1 MKICGQTFG
10 EETIGKIREL
20 IVSGMSR
27 TELSRAVCRLLDW
40 KNRAGTLKEMSCRV
54 ALKKLE
60 EKGRI
65 VLPSARILDFSRTK
79 ERGDLEGMAPALTGS
94 LPELGEISLVRVP
107 HGDKALSRIWNTMME
122 RYHYLGKGPLCG
134 AQIRYLVQSS
144 RTGYVGALSFSSAAW
159 KVAVRDAWI
168 GWSPDRRVKALSRV
182 VNNSRFLILPHVR
195 VPHLASHILGKA
207 VRMVSGDWE
216 ATTGERPLLLE
227 TFVEEGR
234 FEGTCYRAAGWVEI
248 GRTAGQ
254 GRQGR
259 GVPVKKVLVYPLG
272 EDARLLLRAVES
284 AYEPPVPLSPV
295 PADWAEEE
303 FRDVSLPDKRLRARL
318 LMLARDFLARPQAS
332 IPQACEGDRART
344 KAAYRFFDHKETTL
358 EVLLEPHKKATIARV
373 KAHPVVLCVQD
384 TTELDY
390 SPHPET
396 EGLGPI
402 GNDREGSLGLLVHD
416 TMAFTLD
423 GTPLGLLDVQS
434 WARDPDTPRIGY
446 APETAAEQEAKR
458 KERERKDQIRKKAPI
473 EDKESYKWLKSFEAV
488 AAVQKQ
494 CPGTRLVSMG
504 DREADIYDLFEL
516 AQRDPNGPKLLI
528 RALQPRKKTDGTAL
542 WKTLLEQSPDGE
554 IRLEVPRRHSRAARE
569 TTLEIRFAKVDLAPP
584 TPRKKEWSPVTLWAV
599 AATEKNAPAGAE
611 PLSWLLL
618 TSMTV
623 ETLAQALE
631 KVVWHTRRWGIE
643 VFHRT
648 LKSGCKIEDRQLGND
663 HRIEACLAIDLVVAW
678 RLFHLAKR
686 GRETPDVPCT
696 VFFEEHEWR
705 ALVTFHDRVPVAPD
719 ASPPT
724 LREATR
730 MVAGL
735 GGFLGRKGDGEPGTE
750 TLWRGIQR
758 LDDLAAM
765 WTLFTNLQ
773 NCSTTPVPT
782 RRKYG

>member
-234 FEGTCYRAAGWVEI
+234 FEGTCYRAAGWEEI

-259 GVPVKKVLVYPLG
+259 GVPVKKVLVYPLAK
-272 EDARLLLRAVES
+272 EARLLLRAVES

-303 FRDVSLPDKRLRARL
+303 FLGVSLPDKRLAARL
-318 LMLARDFLARPQAS
+318 LMLARDFFARPTAQL
-332 IPQACEGDRART
+332 PQACGSRAKT
-344 KAAYRFFDHKETTL
+344 KAAYRFFDHEKVTMD
-358 EVLLEPHKKATIARV
+358 VLLSAHTKKTEERMAE
-373 KAHPVVLCVQD
+373 HPVVLCVQD
-384 TTELDY
+384 TSELDY
-390 SPHPET
+390 TAHPDT
-396 EGLGPI
+396 RDLGPI
-402 GNDREGSLGLLVHD
+402 GNHRKGSLGLLMHD
-416 TMAFTLD
+416 TMAFD
-423 GTPLGLLDVQS
+423 PSGTPLGLVDVQC
-434 WARDPDTPRIGY
+434 WVRPPDPPKVEKG
-446 APETAAEQEAKR
+446 EQTREEKEADRKEKEK
-458 KERERKDQIRKKAPI
+458 KEREKKTAPI
-473 EDKESYKWLKSFEAV
+473 AEKESYKWLKGFSRV
-488 AAVQKQ
+488 AEVQKRL
-494 CPGTRLVSMG
+494 PGTTLVSMG

-584 TPRKKEWSPVTLWAV
+584 TPRKKELSPVTLWAV

-611 PLSWLLL
+611 PLSWLLF

-631 KVVWHTRRWGIE
+631 KVVWYTRRWGIE

-678 RLFHLAKR
+678 RLFHLVRR

-696 VFFEEHEWR
+696 VFFEEHEWK
-705 ALVTFHDRVPVAPD
+705 ALVTFQTRVPVAPD

-765 WTLFTNLQ
+765 WIIFTNLQ
-773 NCSTTPVPT
+773 NRPTSPVLT
-782 RRKYG
+782 QRRYG

>member
-1 MKICGQTFG
+1 MKICGQVFE
-10 EETIGKIREL
+10 EETIEKIREFVARG
-20 IVSGMSR
+20 ISR
-27 TELSRAVCRLLDW
+27 TELSREVCRFLDW
-40 KNRAGTLKEMSCRV
+40 RNRAGDLKEMSCRV

-60 EKGRI
+60 KKGEI
-65 VLPSARILDFSRTK
+65 VLPEARVLNFTRKK
-79 ERGDLEGMAPALTGS
+79 EGPEPEGISPVFAGS
-94 LPELGEISLVRVP
+94 LPELGEISLLRIP
-107 HGDKALSRIWNTMME
+107 LGHRALSRIWNTMME
-122 RYHYLGKGPLCG
+122 RHHYLGSGPLCG
-134 AQIRYLVQSS
+134 ARIRYLIQSS

-159 KVAVRDAWI
+159 KVAVRDTWI
-168 GWSPDRRVKALSRV
+168 GWSPDRRVCGLSRV

-195 VPHLASHILGKA
+195 VPHLASHVLGKA
-207 VRMVSGDWE
+207 VKTLPGDWE
-216 ATTGERPLLLE
+216 ATTGEQPLLLE

-234 FEGTCYRAAGWVEI
+234 FRGTCYRAAGWEDL

-259 GVPVKKVLVYPLG
+259 SVSVKKVLVYPLA
-272 EDARLLLRAVES
+272 EEARLLLREGEP
-284 AYEPPVPLSPV
+284 AYERPSPPALVPG
-295 PADWAEEE
+295 DWAEEE
-303 FRDVSLPDKRLRARL
+303 FLGVSLPDKRLADRL
-318 LMLARDFLARPQAS
+318 LTLARDFFARPTAQL
-332 IPQACEGDRART
+332 PQACGSRAKT
-344 KAAYRFFDHKETTL
+344 KAAYRFFDHEKVTMD
-358 EVLLEPHKKATIARV
+358 VLLSAHTKKTEERMAE
-373 KAHPVVLCVQD
+373 HPVVLCVQD
-384 TTELDY
+384 TSELDY
-390 SPHPET
+390 TAHPDT
-396 EGLGPI
+396 RDLGAI
-402 GNDREGSLGLLVHD
+402 GNHQKGALGLLMHD
-416 TMAFTLD
+416 TMAFDLS
-423 GTPLGLLDVQS
+423 GTPLGLVDVQC
-434 WARDPDTPRIGY
+434 WVRPPDPPKVEKG
-446 APETAAEQEAKR
+446 EQTREEKEADRKEKEK
-458 KERERKDQIRKKAPI
+458 KEREKKTAPI
-473 EDKESYKWLKSFEAV
+473 EEKESYKWLKSFSRV
-488 AAVQKQ
+488 ADVQKRL
-494 CPGTRLVSMG
+494 PGTTLVSMG

-516 AQRDPNGPKLLI
+516 AQRDPHGPKLLI
-528 RALQPRKKTDGTAL
+528 RALQPRKKIDGAAL
-542 WKTLLEQSPDGE
+542 WGTLLAQAPEGE
-554 IRLEVPRRHSRAARE
+554 ILLEVPRRHSRAARE
-569 TTLEIRFAKVDLAPP
+569 TMLEIRFSKVDLAPP
-584 TPRKKEWSPVTLWAV
+584 TSRKKKLSPVTLWAV

-631 KVVWHTRRWGIE
+631 KVVWYTRRWGIE

-678 RLFHLAKR
+678 RLFHLAKL

-705 ALVTFHDRVPVAPD
+705 ALVTFNDRVPVAPD

-765 WTLFTNLQ
+765 WTIFANLQ
-773 NCSTTPVPT
+773 NCPTTPVPT

>member
-234 FEGTCYRAAGWVEI
+234 FRGTCYRAAGWVEI

-303 FRDVSLPDKRLRARL
+303 FLGVSLPDKRLAARL
-318 LMLARDFLARPQAS
+318 LMLARDFFARPTAQL
-332 IPQACEGDRART
+332 PQACGSRAKT
-344 KAAYRFFDHKETTL
+344 KAAYRFFDHEKVTMD
-358 EVLLEPHKKATIARV
+358 VLLSAHTKKTEERMAE
-373 KAHPVVLCVQD
+373 HPVVLCVQD
-384 TTELDY
+384 TSELDY
-390 SPHPET
+390 TAHPDT
-396 EGLGPI
+396 RDLGPI
-402 GNDREGSLGLLVHD
+402 GNHRKGSLGLLMHD
-416 TMAFTLD
+416 TMAFD
-423 GTPLGLLDVQS
+423 PSGTPLGLVDVQC
-434 WARDPDTPRIGY
+434 WVRPPDPPKVEKG
-446 APETAAEQEAKR
+446 EQTREEKEADRKEKEK
-458 KERERKDQIRKKAPI
+458 KEREKKTAPI
-473 EDKESYKWLKSFEAV
+473 AEKESYKWLKGFSRV
-488 AAVQKQ
+488 AEVQKRL
-494 CPGTRLVSMG
+494 PGTTLVSMG

-584 TPRKKEWSPVTLWAV
+584 TPRKKELSPVTLWAV

-611 PLSWLLL
+611 PLSWLLF

-631 KVVWHTRRWGIE
+631 KVVWYTRRWGIE

-678 RLFHLAKR
+678 RLFHLVRR

-696 VFFEEHEWR
+696 VFFEEHEWK
-705 ALVTFHDRVPVAPD
+705 ALVTFQTRVPVAPD

-765 WTLFTNLQ
+765 WIIFTNLQ
-773 NCSTTPVPT
+773 NRPTSPVSTQ
-782 RRKYG
+782 RRYG

>member
-94 LPELGEISLVRVP
+94 LPELGEISLVGVP

-234 FEGTCYRAAGWVEI
+234 FRGTCYRAAGWVEI

-303 FRDVSLPDKRLRARL
+303 FLGVSLPDKRLAARL
-318 LMLARDFLARPQAS
+318 LMLARDFFARPTAQL
-332 IPQACEGDRART
+332 PQACGSRAKT
-344 KAAYRFFDHKETTL
+344 KAAYRFFDHEKVTMD
-358 EVLLEPHKKATIARV
+358 VLLSAHTKKTEERMAE
-373 KAHPVVLCVQD
+373 HPVVLCVQD
-384 TTELDY
+384 TSELDY
-390 SPHPET
+390 TAHPDT
-396 EGLGPI
+396 RDLGPI
-402 GNDREGSLGLLVHD
+402 GNHRKGSLGLLMHD
-416 TMAFTLD
+416 TMAFD
-423 GTPLGLLDVQS
+423 PSGTPLGLVDVQC
-434 WARDPDTPRIGY
+434 WVRPPDPPKVEKG
-446 APETAAEQEAKR
+446 EQTREEKEADRKEKEK
-458 KERERKDQIRKKAPI
+458 KEREKKTAPI
-473 EDKESYKWLKSFEAV
+473 AEKESYKWLKGFSRV
-488 AAVQKQ
+488 AEVQKRL
-494 CPGTRLVSMG
+494 PGTTLVSMG

-584 TPRKKEWSPVTLWAV
+584 TPRKKELSPVTLWAV

-611 PLSWLLL
+611 PLSWLLF

-631 KVVWHTRRWGIE
+631 KVVWYTRRWGIE

-678 RLFHLAKR
+678 RLFHLVRR

-696 VFFEEHEWR
+696 VFFEEHEWK
-705 ALVTFHDRVPVAPD
+705 ALVTFQTRVPVAPD

-765 WTLFTNLQ
+765 WIIFTNLQ
-773 NCSTTPVPT
+773 NRPTSPVSTQ
-782 RRKYG
+782 RRYG

>member
-318 LMLARDFLARPQAS
+318 LMLARDFFARPTAQL
-332 IPQACEGDRART
+332 PQACGSRAKT
-344 KAAYRFFDHKETTL
+344 KAAYRFFDHEKVTMD
-358 EVLLEPHKKATIARV
+358 VLLSAHTKKTEERMAE
-373 KAHPVVLCVQD
+373 HPVVLCVQD
-384 TTELDY
+384 TSELDY
-390 SPHPET
+390 TAHPDT
-396 EGLGPI
+396 RDLGPI
-402 GNDREGSLGLLVHD
+402 GNHRKGSLGLLMHD
-416 TMAFTLD
+416 TMAFD
-423 GTPLGLLDVQS
+423 PSGTPLGLVDVQC
-434 WARDPDTPRIGY
+434 WVRPPDPPKVEKG
-446 APETAAEQEAKR
+446 EQTREEKEADRKEKEK
-458 KERERKDQIRKKAPI
+458 KEREKKTAPI
-473 EDKESYKWLKSFEAV
+473 AEKESYKWLKGFSRV
-488 AAVQKQ
+488 AEVQKRL
-494 CPGTRLVSMG
+494 PGTTLVSMG

-584 TPRKKEWSPVTLWAV
+584 TPRKKELSPVTLWAV

-611 PLSWLLL
+611 PLSWLLF

-631 KVVWHTRRWGIE
+631 KVVWYTRRWGIE

-678 RLFHLAKR
+678 RLFHLVRR

-696 VFFEEHEWR
+696 VFFEEHEWK
-705 ALVTFHDRVPVAPD
+705 ALVTFQTRVPVAPD

-765 WTLFTNLQ
+765 WIIFTNLQ
-773 NCSTTPVPT
+773 NRPTSPVLT
-782 RRKYG
+782 QRRYG

>member
-303 FRDVSLPDKRLRARL
+303 FLGVSLPDKRLAARL
-318 LMLARDFLARPQAS
+318 LMLARDFFARPTAQL
-332 IPQACEGDRART
+332 PQACGSRAKT
-344 KAAYRFFDHKETTL
+344 KAAYRFFDHEKVTMD
-358 EVLLEPHKKATIARV
+358 VLLSAHTKKTEERMAE
-373 KAHPVVLCVQD
+373 HPVVLCVQD
-384 TTELDY
+384 TSELDY
-390 SPHPET
+390 TAHPDT
-396 EGLGPI
+396 RDLGPI
-402 GNDREGSLGLLVHD
+402 GNHRKGSLGLLMHD
-416 TMAFTLD
+416 TMAFD
-423 GTPLGLLDVQS
+423 PSGTPLGLVDVQC
-434 WARDPDTPRIGY
+434 WVRPPDPPKVEKG
-446 APETAAEQEAKR
+446 EQTREEKEADRKEKEK
-458 KERERKDQIRKKAPI
+458 KEREKKTAPI
-473 EDKESYKWLKSFEAV
+473 AEKESYKWLKGFSRV
-488 AAVQKQ
+488 AEVQKRL
-494 CPGTRLVSMG
+494 PGTTLVSMG

-584 TPRKKEWSPVTLWAV
+584 TPRKKELSPVTLWAV

-611 PLSWLLL
+611 PLSWLLF

-631 KVVWHTRRWGIE
+631 KVVWYTRRWGIE

-678 RLFHLAKR
+678 RLFHLVRR

-696 VFFEEHEWR
+696 VFFEEHEWK
-705 ALVTFHDRVPVAPD
+705 ALVTFQTRVPVAPD

-765 WTLFTNLQ
+765 WIIFTNLQ
-773 NCSTTPVPT
+773 NRPTSPVSTQ
-782 RRKYG
+782 RRYG

>member
-303 FRDVSLPDKRLRARL
+303 FLGVSLPDKRLAARL
-318 LMLARDFLARPQAS
+318 LMLARDFFARPTAQL
-332 IPQACEGDRART
+332 PQACGSRAKT
-344 KAAYRFFDHKETTL
+344 KAAYRFFDHEKVTMD
-358 EVLLEPHKKATIARV
+358 VLLSAHTKKTEERMAE
-373 KAHPVVLCVQD
+373 HPVVLCVQD
-384 TTELDY
+384 TSELDY
-390 SPHPET
+390 TAHPDT
-396 EGLGPI
+396 RDLGPI
-402 GNDREGSLGLLVHD
+402 GNHRKGSLGLLMHD
-416 TMAFTLD
+416 TMAFD
-423 GTPLGLLDVQS
+423 PSGTPLGLVDVQC
-434 WARDPDTPRIGY
+434 WVRPPDPPKVEKG
-446 APETAAEQEAKR
+446 EQTREEKEADRKEKEK
-458 KERERKDQIRKKAPI
+458 KEREKKTAPI
-473 EDKESYKWLKSFEAV
+473 AEKESYKWLKGFSRV
-488 AAVQKQ
+488 AEVQKRL
-494 CPGTRLVSMG
+494 PGTTLVSMG

-584 TPRKKEWSPVTLWAV
+584 TPRKKELSPVTLWAV

-611 PLSWLLL
+611 PLSWLLF

-631 KVVWHTRRWGIE
+631 KVVWYTRRWGIE

-678 RLFHLAKR
+678 RLFHLVRR

-696 VFFEEHEWR
+696 VFFEEHEWK
-705 ALVTFHDRVPVAPD
+705 ALVTFQTRVPVAPD

-765 WTLFTNLQ
+765 WIIFTNLQ
-773 NCSTTPVPT
+773 NRPTSPVLT
-782 RRKYG
+782 QRRYG

>member
-234 FEGTCYRAAGWVEI
+234 FRGTCYRAAGWVEI

-254 GRQGR
+254 GRRGR

-303 FRDVSLPDKRLRARL
+303 FLGVSLPDKRLAARL
-318 LMLARDFLARPQAS
+318 LMLARDFFARPTAQL
-332 IPQACEGDRART
+332 PQACGSRAKT
-344 KAAYRFFDHKETTL
+344 KAAYRFFDHEKVTMD
-358 EVLLEPHKKATIARV
+358 VLLSAHTKKTEERMAE
-373 KAHPVVLCVQD
+373 HPVVLCVQD
-384 TTELDY
+384 TSELDY
-390 SPHPET
+390 TAHPDT
-396 EGLGPI
+396 RDLGPI
-402 GNDREGSLGLLVHD
+402 GNHRKGSLGLLMHD
-416 TMAFTLD
+416 TMAFD
-423 GTPLGLLDVQS
+423 PSGTPLGLVDVQC
-434 WARDPDTPRIGY
+434 WVRPPDPPKVEKG
-446 APETAAEQEAKR
+446 EQTREEKEADRKEKEK
-458 KERERKDQIRKKAPI
+458 KEREKKTAPI
-473 EDKESYKWLKSFEAV
+473 AEKESYKWLKGFSRV
-488 AAVQKQ
+488 AEVQKRL
-494 CPGTRLVSMG
+494 PGTTLVSIG

-584 TPRKKEWSPVTLWAV
+584 TPRKKELSPVTLWAV

-611 PLSWLLL
+611 PLSWLLF

-631 KVVWHTRRWGIE
+631 KVVWYTRRWGIE

-678 RLFHLAKR
+678 RLFHLVRR

-696 VFFEEHEWR
+696 VFFEEHEWK
-705 ALVTFHDRVPVAPD
+705 ALVTFQTRVPVAPD

>member
-234 FEGTCYRAAGWVEI
+234 FRGTCYRAAGWVEI

-254 GRQGR
+254 GRRGR

-303 FRDVSLPDKRLRARL
+303 FLGVSLPDKRLAARL
-318 LMLARDFLARPQAS
+318 LMLARDFFARPTAQL
-332 IPQACEGDRART
+332 PQACGSRAKT
-344 KAAYRFFDHKETTL
+344 KAAYRFFDHEKVTMD
-358 EVLLEPHKKATIARV
+358 VLLSAHTKKTEERMAE
-373 KAHPVVLCVQD
+373 HPVVLCVQD
-384 TTELDY
+384 TSELDY
-390 SPHPET
+390 TAHPDT
-396 EGLGPI
+396 RDLGPI
-402 GNDREGSLGLLVHD
+402 GNHRKGSLGLLMHD
-416 TMAFTLD
+416 TMAFD
-423 GTPLGLLDVQS
+423 PSGTPLGLVDVQC
-434 WARDPDTPRIGY
+434 WVRPPDPPKVEKG
-446 APETAAEQEAKR
+446 EQTREEKEADRKEKEK
-458 KERERKDQIRKKAPI
+458 KEREKKTAPI
-473 EDKESYKWLKSFEAV
+473 AEKESYKWLKGFSRV
-488 AAVQKQ
+488 AEVQKRL
-494 CPGTRLVSMG
+494 PGTTLVSMG

-584 TPRKKEWSPVTLWAV
+584 TPRKKELSPVTLWAV

-611 PLSWLLL
+611 PLSWLLF

-631 KVVWHTRRWGIE
+631 KVVWYTRRWGIE

-678 RLFHLAKR
+678 RLFHLVRR

-696 VFFEEHEWR
+696 VFFEEHEWK
-705 ALVTFHDRVPVAPD
+705 ALVTFQTRVPVAPD

-765 WTLFTNLQ
+765 WIIFTNLQ
-773 NCSTTPVPT
+773 NRPTSPVLT
-782 RRKYG
+782 QRRYG

>member
-54 ALKKLE
+54 DLKKLE

-94 LPELGEISLVRVP
+94 LPELGEISLVGVP

-254 GRQGR
+254 GRRGR

-303 FRDVSLPDKRLRARL
+303 FLGVSLPDKRLAARL
-318 LMLARDFLARPQAS
+318 LMLARDFFARPTAQL
-332 IPQACEGDRART
+332 PQACGSRAKT
-344 KAAYRFFDHKETTL
+344 KAAYRFFDHEKVTMD
-358 EVLLEPHKKATIARV
+358 VLLSAHTKKTEERMAE
-373 KAHPVVLCVQD
+373 HPVVLCVQD
-384 TTELDY
+384 TSELDY
-390 SPHPET
+390 TAHPDT
-396 EGLGPI
+396 RDLGPI
-402 GNDREGSLGLLVHD
+402 GNHRKGSLGLLMHD
-416 TMAFTLD
+416 TMAFD
-423 GTPLGLLDVQS
+423 PSGTPLGLVDVQC
-434 WARDPDTPRIGY
+434 WVRPPDPPKVEKG
-446 APETAAEQEAKR
+446 EQTREEKEADRKEKEK
-458 KERERKDQIRKKAPI
+458 KEREKKTAPI
-473 EDKESYKWLKSFEAV
+473 AEKESYKWLKGFSRV
-488 AAVQKQ
+488 AEVQKRL
-494 CPGTRLVSMG
+494 PGTTLVSMG

-584 TPRKKEWSPVTLWAV
+584 TPRKKELSPVTLWAV

-611 PLSWLLL
+611 PLSWLLF

-631 KVVWHTRRWGIE
+631 KVVWYTRRWGIE

-678 RLFHLAKR
+678 RLFHLVRR

-696 VFFEEHEWR
+696 VFFEEHEWK
-705 ALVTFHDRVPVAPD
+705 ALVTFQTRVPVAPD

-765 WTLFTNLQ
+765 WIIFTNLQ
-773 NCSTTPVPT
+773 NRPTSPVSTQ
-782 RRKYG
+782 RRYG

>member
-94 LPELGEISLVRVP
+94 LPELGEISLVGVP

-303 FRDVSLPDKRLRARL
+303 FLGVSLPDKRLAARL
-318 LMLARDFLARPQAS
+318 LMLARDFFARPTAQL
-332 IPQACEGDRART
+332 PQACGSRAKT
-344 KAAYRFFDHKETTL
+344 KAAYRFFDHEKVTMD
-358 EVLLEPHKKATIARV
+358 VLLSAHTKKTEERMAE
-373 KAHPVVLCVQD
+373 HPVVLCVQD
-384 TTELDY
+384 TSELDY
-390 SPHPET
+390 TAHPDT
-396 EGLGPI
+396 RDLGPI
-402 GNDREGSLGLLVHD
+402 GNHRKGSLGLLMHD
-416 TMAFTLD
+416 TMAFD
-423 GTPLGLLDVQS
+423 PSGTPLGLVDVQC
-434 WARDPDTPRIGY
+434 WVRPPDPPKVEKG
-446 APETAAEQEAKR
+446 EQTREEKEADRKEKEK
-458 KERERKDQIRKKAPI
+458 KEREKKTAPI
-473 EDKESYKWLKSFEAV
+473 AEKESYKWLKGFSRV
-488 AAVQKQ
+488 AEVQKRL
-494 CPGTRLVSMG
+494 PGTTLVSMG

-584 TPRKKEWSPVTLWAV
+584 TPRKKELSPVTLWAV

-611 PLSWLLL
+611 PLSWLLF

-631 KVVWHTRRWGIE
+631 KVVWYTRRWGIE

-678 RLFHLAKR
+678 RLFHLVRR

-696 VFFEEHEWR
+696 VFFEEHEWK
-705 ALVTFHDRVPVAPD
+705 ALVTFQTRVPVAPD

-765 WTLFTNLQ
+765 WIIFTNLQ
-773 NCSTTPVPT
+773 NRPTSPVSTQ
-782 RRKYG
+782 RRYG

>member
-94 LPELGEISLVRVP
+94 LPELGEISLVGVP

-303 FRDVSLPDKRLRARL
+303 FLGVSLPDKRLAARL
-318 LMLARDFLARPQAS
+318 LMLARDFFARPTAQL
-332 IPQACEGDRART
+332 PQACGSRAKT
-344 KAAYRFFDHKETTL
+344 KAAYRFFDHEKVTMD
-358 EVLLEPHKKATIARV
+358 VLLSAHTKKTEERMAE
-373 KAHPVVLCVQD
+373 HPVVLCVQD
-384 TTELDY
+384 TSELDY
-390 SPHPET
+390 TAHPDT
-396 EGLGPI
+396 RDLGPI
-402 GNDREGSLGLLVHD
+402 GNHRKGSLGLLMHD
-416 TMAFTLD
+416 TMAFD
-423 GTPLGLLDVQS
+423 PSGTPLGLVDVQC
-434 WARDPDTPRIGY
+434 WVRPPDPPKVEKG
-446 APETAAEQEAKR
+446 EQTREEKEADRKEKEK
-458 KERERKDQIRKKAPI
+458 KEREKKTAPI
-473 EDKESYKWLKSFEAV
+473 AEKESYKWLKGFSRV
-488 AAVQKQ
+488 AEVQKRL
-494 CPGTRLVSMG
+494 PGTTLVSMG

-584 TPRKKEWSPVTLWAV
+584 TPRKKELSPVTLWAV

-611 PLSWLLL
+611 PLSWLLF

-631 KVVWHTRRWGIE
+631 KVVWYTRRWGIE

-678 RLFHLAKR
+678 RLFHLVRR

-696 VFFEEHEWR
+696 VFFEEHEWK
-705 ALVTFHDRVPVAPD
+705 ALVTFQTRVPVAPD

-765 WTLFTNLQ
+765 WIIFTNLQ
-773 NCSTTPVPT
+773 NRPTSPVLT
-782 RRKYG
+782 QRRYG

>member
-303 FRDVSLPDKRLRARL
+303 FLGVSLPDKRLAARL
-318 LMLARDFLARPQAS
+318 LMLARDFFARPTAQLS
-332 IPQACEGDRART
+332 QACGSRAKT
-344 KAAYRFFDHKETTL
+344 KAAYRFFDHRKVTMD
-358 EVLLEPHKKATIARV
+358 VLLSAHTKKTEERMAE
-373 KAHPVVLCVQD
+373 HPVVLCVQD
-384 TTELDY
+384 TSELDY
-390 SPHPET
+390 TAHPDT
-396 EGLGPI
+396 RDLGPI
-402 GNDREGSLGLLVHD
+402 GNHRKGSLGLLMHD
-416 TMAFTLD
+416 TMAFD
-423 GTPLGLLDVQS
+423 PSGTPLGLVDVQC
-434 WARDPDTPRIGY
+434 WVRPPDPPKVEKG
-446 APETAAEQEAKR
+446 EQTREEKEADRKEKEK
-458 KERERKDQIRKKAPI
+458 KEREKKTAPI
-473 EDKESYKWLKSFEAV
+473 AEKESYKWLKGFSRV
-488 AAVQKQ
+488 AEVQKRL
-494 CPGTRLVSMG
+494 PGTTLVSMG

-611 PLSWLLL
+611 PLSWLLF

-631 KVVWHTRRWGIE
+631 KVVWYTRRWGIE

-678 RLFHLAKR
+678 RLFHLVRR

-696 VFFEEHEWR
+696 VFFEEHEWK
-705 ALVTFHDRVPVAPD
+705 ALVTFQTRVPVAPD

-765 WTLFTNLQ
+765 WIIFTNLQ
-773 NCSTTPVPT
+773 NRPTSPVSTQ
-782 RRKYG
+782 RRYG

>member
-94 LPELGEISLVRVP
+94 LPELGEISLVGVP

-254 GRQGR
+254 GRRGR

-303 FRDVSLPDKRLRARL
+303 FLGVSLPDKRLAARL
-318 LMLARDFLARPQAS
+318 LMLARDFFARPTAQL
-332 IPQACEGDRART
+332 PQACGSRAKT
-344 KAAYRFFDHKETTL
+344 KAAYRFFDHEKVTMD
-358 EVLLEPHKKATIARV
+358 VLLSAHTKKTEERMAE
-373 KAHPVVLCVQD
+373 HPVVLCVQD
-384 TTELDY
+384 TSELDY
-390 SPHPET
+390 TAHPDT
-396 EGLGPI
+396 RDLGPI
-402 GNDREGSLGLLVHD
+402 GNHRKGSLGLLMHD
-416 TMAFTLD
+416 TMAFD
-423 GTPLGLLDVQS
+423 PSGTPLGLVDVQC
-434 WARDPDTPRIGY
+434 WVRPPDPPKVEKG
-446 APETAAEQEAKR
+446 EQTREEKEADRKEKEK
-458 KERERKDQIRKKAPI
+458 KEREKKTAPI
-473 EDKESYKWLKSFEAV
+473 AEKESYKWLKGFSRV
-488 AAVQKQ
+488 AEVQKRL
-494 CPGTRLVSMG
+494 PGTTLVSMG

-584 TPRKKEWSPVTLWAV
+584 TPRKKELSPVTLWAV

-611 PLSWLLL
+611 PLSWLLF

-631 KVVWHTRRWGIE
+631 KVVWYTRRWGIE

-678 RLFHLAKR
+678 RLFHLVRR

-696 VFFEEHEWR
+696 VFFEEHEWK
-705 ALVTFHDRVPVAPD
+705 ALVTFQTRVPVAPD

-765 WTLFTNLQ
+765 WIIFTNLQ
-773 NCSTTPVPT
+773 NRPTSPVSTQ
-782 RRKYG
+782 RRYG

>member
-234 FEGTCYRAAGWVEI
+234 FRGTCYRAAGWVEI

-259 GVPVKKVLVYPLG
+259 GVPVKKVLVYPLAK
-272 EDARLLLRAVES
+272 EARLLLRAVES

-303 FRDVSLPDKRLRARL
+303 FLGVSLPDKRLAARL
-318 LMLARDFLARPQAS
+318 LMLARDFFARPTAQL
-332 IPQACEGDRART
+332 PQACGSRAKT
-344 KAAYRFFDHKETTL
+344 KAAYRFFDHEKVTMD
-358 EVLLEPHKKATIARV
+358 VLLSAHTKKTEERMAE
-373 KAHPVVLCVQD
+373 HPVVLCVQD
-384 TTELDY
+384 TSELDY
-390 SPHPET
+390 TAHPDT
-396 EGLGPI
+396 RDLGPI
-402 GNDREGSLGLLVHD
+402 GNHRKGSLGLLMHD
-416 TMAFTLD
+416 TMAFD
-423 GTPLGLLDVQS
+423 PSGTPLGLVDVQC
-434 WARDPDTPRIGY
+434 WVRPPDPPKVEKG
-446 APETAAEQEAKR
+446 EQTREEKEADRKEKEK
-458 KERERKDQIRKKAPI
+458 KEREKKTAPI
-473 EDKESYKWLKSFEAV
+473 AEKESYKWLKGFSRV
-488 AAVQKQ
+488 AEVQKRL
-494 CPGTRLVSMG
+494 PGTTLVSMG

-584 TPRKKEWSPVTLWAV
+584 TPRKKELSPVTLWAV

-611 PLSWLLL
+611 PLSWLLF

-631 KVVWHTRRWGIE
+631 KVVWYTRRWGIE

-678 RLFHLAKR
+678 RLFHLAKL

-696 VFFEEHEWR
+696 VFFEEHEWK
-705 ALVTFHDRVPVAPD
+705 ALVTFQTRVPVAPD

-765 WTLFTNLQ
+765 WIIFTNLQ
-773 NCSTTPVPT
+773 NRPTSPVSTQ
-782 RRKYG
+782 RRYG

>member
-254 GRQGR
+254 GRRGR

-303 FRDVSLPDKRLRARL
+303 FLGVSLPDKRLAARL
-318 LMLARDFLARPQAS
+318 LMLARDFFARPTAQL
-332 IPQACEGDRART
+332 PQACGSRAKT
-344 KAAYRFFDHKETTL
+344 KAAYRFFDHEKVTMD
-358 EVLLEPHKKATIARV
+358 VLLSAHTKKTEERMAE
-373 KAHPVVLCVQD
+373 HPVVLCVQD
-384 TTELDY
+384 TSELDY
-390 SPHPET
+390 TAHPDT
-396 EGLGPI
+396 RDLGPI
-402 GNDREGSLGLLVHD
+402 GNHRKGSLGLLMHD
-416 TMAFTLD
+416 TMAFD
-423 GTPLGLLDVQS
+423 PSGTPLGLVDVQC
-434 WARDPDTPRIGY
+434 WVRPPDPPKVEKG
-446 APETAAEQEAKR
+446 EQTREEKEADRKEKEK
-458 KERERKDQIRKKAPI
+458 KEREKKTAPI
-473 EDKESYKWLKSFEAV
+473 AEKESYKWLKGFSRV
-488 AAVQKQ
+488 AEVQKRL
-494 CPGTRLVSMG
+494 PGTTLVSMG

-584 TPRKKEWSPVTLWAV
+584 TPRKKELSPVTLWAV

-611 PLSWLLL
+611 PLSWLLF

-631 KVVWHTRRWGIE
+631 KVVWYTRRWGIE

-678 RLFHLAKR
+678 RLFHLVRR

-696 VFFEEHEWR
+696 VFFEEHEWK
-705 ALVTFHDRVPVAPD
+705 ALVTFQTRVPVAPD

-765 WTLFTNLQ
+765 WIIFTNLQ
-773 NCSTTPVPT
+773 NRPTSPVSTQ
-782 RRKYG
+782 RRYG